1 MLRRCGFKDKWCSWI
16 SHCISSVRFSV
27 LVDGSPSDFFGTPRG
42 LRQGDPLSPLLFV
55 FVFVMEAVG
64 RMISTAVSE
73 GLLVGFSVGIA
84 TFSHL
89 LYADDTLIFC
99 DVSTNHLRYLRGLLL
114 CFEAASG
121 FKVNLAKSDLILV
134 GNVTD
139 LGRLACLLRCGVA
152 TLPIK
157 YLGYHWG
164 PLSKPSTFGMAS
176 LRRWNVGWRVGKG
189 CICPRVGGLLSSR
202 VHLLIC
208 PCTTCLSSLFR

>member
-1 MLRRCGFKDKWCSWI
+1 MPRRCGFKDKWCSWI

-27 LVDGSPSDFFGTPRG
+27 LVNGSPSGFYGTSCG
-42 LRQGDPLSPLLFV
+42 LRQGDPLSPLL

-73 GLLVGFSVGIA
+73 GLLVGFSVGSA

-99 DVSTNHLRYLRGLLL
+99 DASADHLRYLRGLLL

-121 FKVNLAKSDLILV
+121 LKVNLAKSELIPV

-139 LGRLACLLRCGVA
+139 VGRLARLLRCGVA

-157 YLGYHWG
+157 YLGL
-164 PLSKPSTFGMAS
+164 PLGASFKAKHIWDGILEKMERRMAS
-176 LRRWNVGWRVGKG
+176 WKR
-189 CICPRVGGLLSSR
+189 CICQRVGGLLSSR

-208 PCTTCLSSLFR
+208 PRTTCLSSLFR